1 MEHNLKS
8 FEAKIVDEGAEAVLS
23 YDGTLVIIPL
33 IDYNSLKKRAEDA
46 EKKVRAREKLA
57 IQTKE
62 LNAKLVA
69 QVDDIAR
76 RTGRAWYDDHRGA
89 KKGCG
94 RMADAMIIANAVRGM
109 SLAEIQAQ
117 HYPYKKDGSKKYGR
131 DKIFDA
137 LSVKKPDDLQRI
149 QSLMEDFPEVFSGID
164 REQVYAWM
172 QKRASK
178 GGKKS

>member
-1 MEHNLKS
+1 MIHDVKS
-8 FEAKIVDEGAEAVLS
+8 WDIQVFEDGRVHVA
-23 YDGTLVIIPL
+23 YDGTLVAMPL
-33 IDYNSLKKRAEDA
+33 IDYNSLVKERNAISKEWEKTKKQAELGDESIKLICDLATYTTRSWYA
-46 EKKVRAREKLA
+46 EHK
-57 IQTKE
+57 
-62 LNAKLVA
+62 
-69 QVDDIAR
+69 
-76 RTGRAWYDDHRGA
+76 GA

>member
-1 MEHNLKS
+1 MEHDLKS
-8 FEAKIVDEGAEAVLS
+8 LVIEVLNDEHVSVS
-23 YDGTLVIIPL
+23 YDGTLVAMPL
-33 IDYNSLKKRAEDA
+33 IDYNSLKKKSDSAVEDLNKIMERRDEA
-46 EKKVRAREKLA
+46 TDLVTDLARY
-57 IQTKE
+57 T
-62 LNAKLVA
+62 
-69 QVDDIAR
+69 
-76 RTGRAWYDDHRGA
+76 TYSWYRKHEGA

-94 RMADAMIIANAVRGM
+94 RLADAMIIANAVRGM
-109 SLAEIQAQ
+109 SLAEIQAKR
-117 HYPYKKDGSKKYGR
+117 YPYKKGSSKKYGR

-164 REQVYAWM
+164 REQVYKWM

>member
-1 MEHNLKS
+1 MLHDLKS
-8 FEAKIVDEGAEAVLS
+8 LVIEELDDDLVSVS
-23 YDGTLVIIPL
+23 YDGTLVAMPL
-33 IDYNSLKKRAEDA
+33 IDYNSINKKSSSAVQALKREQERSKETMDL
-46 EKKVRAREKLA
+46 VTDLARY
-57 IQTKE
+57 T
-62 LNAKLVA
+62 
-69 QVDDIAR
+69 
-76 RTGRAWYDDHRGA
+76 TYSWYREHKGA

-94 RMADAMIIANAVRGM
+94 RLADAMIIANAVRGM
-109 SLAEIQAQ
+109 SLAEIQAK
-117 HYPYKKDGSKKYGR
+117 HYPYKKGSSKKYGR

-164 REQVYAWM
+164 REQVYKWM

>member
-1 MEHNLKS
+1 MLHDLKS
-8 FEAKIVDEGAEAVLS
+8 LVIEELSDGHVHVS
-23 YDGTLVIIPL
+23 YDGTLVAMPL
-33 IDYNSLKKRAEDA
+33 IDYNSLKKKSDSAVKALKKTQERSAEAMELTGD
-46 EKKVRAREKLA
+46 LA
-57 IQTKE
+57 GYT
-62 LNAKLVA
+62 
-69 QVDDIAR
+69 
-76 RTGRAWYDDHRGA
+76 TYSWYEQHKGA

-94 RMADAMIIANAVRGM
+94 RLADAMIIANAVRGM

>member
-1 MEHNLKS
+1 MEHDVKS
-8 FEAKIVDEGAEAVLS
+8 LDTQVFENGRVHVS
-23 YDGTLVIIPL
+23 YDGTLVAMPL
-33 IDYNSLKKRAEDA
+33 IDYNSLKRDKERYNEA
-46 EKKVRAREKLA
+46 
-57 IQTKE
+57 KE
-62 LNAKLVA
+62 LTGDLVNY
-69 QVDDIAR
+69 
-76 RTGRAWYDDHRGA
+76 TTLSWYLEHKGA

-117 HYPYKKDGSKKYGR
+117 HYPYKKDGVKKYEIK
-131 DKIFDA
+131 KITRA

-149 QSLMEDFPEVFSGID
+149 QSLMEDFPEVFRDID
-164 REQVYAWM
+164 REDVYKWM